1 MAIPNL
7 KFMVSGAGWPVS
19 KPQSMIIPAGTV
31 VDTSQ
36 AAWSALAGMAP
47 VDAIALDQQTYNWMT
62 STGGVSGLYLD
73 VNRVGCGPGVVSA
86 ALDQGPPDYWN
97 RPSHKPPPGA
107 A

>member
-7 KFMVSGAGWPVS
+7 KFMVSGAGWAVS
-19 KPQSMIIPAGTV
+19 RPQSMIIPAGTT

-36 AAWSALAGMAP
+36 PAWAALAGMVP
-47 VDAIALDQQTYNWMT
+47 ENAIPLDQVTADWMV
-62 STGGVSGLYLD
+62 SYGVNGLRLD
-73 VNRVGCGPGVVSA
+73 PNRIICGPGVVSR